1 MEKEAGVSVLLS
13 GNYNNF
19 QCHRPVA
26 PGATDEEYLAE
37 FYKAIDL
44 CEAALARKRKLTD
57 AQEIFGQLCQEYLFL
72 KRYFNPDC
80 PESQPY
86 SPPLICGLTDGEKA
100 AWERLQAYETLVSGH
115 KDPWDWQNMLNTNDD
130 EQPF

>member
-26 PGATDEEYLAE
+26 P
-37 FYKAIDL
+37 
-44 CEAALARKRKLTD
+44 
-57 AQEIFGQLCQEYLFL
+57 
-72 KRYFNPDC
+72 
-80 PESQPY
+80 
-86 SPPLICGLTDGEKA
+86 
-100 AWERLQAYETLVSGH
+100 VSGH